1 MVYKKFITKGGKV
14 YGPYTYH
21 SKRVGD
27 KVISEYHGKDD
38 DMNAGAQ
45 VAKSNPDHIFI
56 SIIVMLALLLVVDSL
71 HGAITGNVILRAE
84 TSYVANESLDGILRL
99 NLREGEFI
107 PASTKV
113 VLENGGKSYE
123 YTLEDLIPESEF
135 KGEGN
140 FFVDG
145 KSVSGSGTGY
155 GVKGKKE
162 IPADVEFTLNILS
175 RSSVVEEEKTPTTE
189 SGESSETPETNPEAT
204 PGEASETSKTT
215 PEETPSE
222 TTEGEQT
229 PAETN
234 TESTGENTQTTP
246 EIPAAAEES
255 PGITGTATNNG
266 EIPETTPEETPESS
280 EGEQA
285 PTETSESS
293 SSESSDSGET
303 ASESSSESSSES
315 PSESSSESPSESP
328 VTGSV
333 IAGFFSRVSNFFLGI
348 ARTTGFVALDVES
361 EVSGKTSQIEPFTYQ
376 LSPSLSADIKSGSV
390 KTLEGEVLDDDKVEL
405 DIVDNVVT
413 VSSQYFISE
422 EGYGEEYLGNNVE
435 QFVVNLSALDIIPQK
450 GDLSIKLVYNE
461 EEVVSL
467 TTVLDIESL
476 FVVSQNQT
484 ISEKADVLKASL
496 TQEEFDRLVSEFGEN
511 ISVNTSEA
519 KVIGNRL
526 VLKFVLGKYWSEKSY
541 DYSGNELSNQVE
553 NQIVEDRI
561 KFLKDLSRTLM
572 SKDEG
577 TLNVTVDNLTGEF
590 EIFEGNVVGV
600 EPVIPT
606 VESNQSNDEVTSPVG
621 ESVEVGNESVQ
632 QENETSSEINS
643 PVNETIFTQ
652 GNESSNNT
660 VSAEAGEQPVENV
673 SNVTA

>member
-1 MVYKKFITKGGKV
+1 MLKSPFWGI
-14 YGPYTYH
+14 
-21 SKRVGD
+21 
-27 KVISEYHGKDD
+27 IS
-38 DMNAGAQ
+38 
-45 VAKSNPDHIFI
+45 
-56 SIIVMLALLLVVDSL
+56 
-71 HGAITGNVILRAE
+71 
-84 TSYVANESLDGILRL
+84 
-99 NLREGEFI
+99 
-107 PASTKV
+107 
-113 VLENGGKSYE
+113 
-123 YTLEDLIPESEF
+123 
-135 KGEGN
+135 
-140 FFVDG
+140 
-145 KSVSGSGTGY
+145 
-155 GVKGKKE
+155 
-162 IPADVEFTLNILS
+162 
-175 RSSVVEEEKTPTTE
+175 
-189 SGESSETPETNPEAT
+189 
-204 PGEASETSKTT
+204 
-215 PEETPSE
+215 
-222 TTEGEQT
+222 
-229 PAETN
+229 
-234 TESTGENTQTTP
+234 
-246 EIPAAAEES
+246 
-255 PGITGTATNNG
+255 
-266 EIPETTPEETPESS
+266 
-280 EGEQA
+280 
-285 PTETSESS
+285 
-293 SSESSDSGET
+293 
-303 ASESSSESSSES
+303 
-315 PSESSSESPSESP
+315 
-328 VTGSV
+328 
-333 IAGFFSRVSNFFLGI
+333 
-348 ARTTGFVALDVES
+348 
-361 EVSGKTSQIEPFTYQ
+361 
-376 LSPSLSADIKSGSV
+376 SADKFSTNCS
-390 KTLEGEVLDDDKVEL
+390 TL
-405 DIVDNVVT
+405 
-413 VSSQYFISE
+413 FSE

-632 QENETSSEINS
+632 QENETSSETNS
-643 PVNETIFTQ
+643 SVNETIPAQ
-652 GNESSNNT
+652 SSEPSNNT
-660 VSAEAGEQPVENV
+660 FSAEAGEQPVENV